1 MLQAITNWSRETED
15 SQTLDP
21 VTSVLDRN
29 SFITMLQEL
38 VIENRPEAACVFGIA
53 NVEQFKLINHS
64 HGYEAGDYVLHSIAQ
79 SMCLEFDDDTIIGR
93 IGNDEFA
100 FLTFNKSAAQ
110 VQTICESFAEA
121 MDDMPLSW
129 MAKEISIS
137 LKFGIVEIDRHEQ
150 SINHLLKSVSDA
162 IYSASYDGCATVC
175 AYDKGNT
182 AILRR
187 NSNME
192 QAAIVKSWIS
202 QDMFT
207 LYIQPTVN
215 LQSDAK
221 VSHFEILIRGIP
233 ENNTIITP
241 GNLIEAAEDFN
252 LTPELDKW
260 VIKKLFEWINQ
271 NQDNQSKKYR
281 FSFNLS
287 ALSVNDQ
294 GLADYIIDMAKQE
307 NIDPKRIN
315 IEITER
321 VAISNLKKCY
331 EFMMTLRK
339 LGFTFSLDDFGSGY
353 CSFKY
358 IKSLPFDI
366 IKIDGS
372 FIKDIAEN
380 KENYIIVKAIV
391 DVAHGLGR
399 RTVAE
404 YVETKEI
411 EETVK
416 ELGIEYAQGHYY
428 AKAFPI
434 DDINK
439 LGSDSS

>member
-1 MLQAITNWSRETED
+1 MLRALADWSRETQE

-21 VTSVLDRN
+21 VTSVLDRS
-29 SFITMLQEL
+29 SFLRMLQEL
-38 VIENRPEAACVFGIA
+38 AIDSRPDVACVFGIA

-79 SMCLEFDDDTIIGR
+79 SMSLEFDEDTVIGR

-100 FLTFNKSAAQ
+100 FLSFNKSAHQ
-110 VQTICESFAEA
+110 VKIVCESFSDALQET
-121 MDDMPLSW
+121 PFSW
-129 MAKEISIS
+129 MNKEISLS
-137 LKFGIVEIDRHEQ
+137 VKFGIVEISNNEQ
-150 SINHLLKSVSDA
+150 NIDYLLKSVSEA
-162 IYSASYDGCATVC
+162 IYSAFYDGCATVC

-192 QAAIVKSWIS
+192 QAAIVKSWIT
-202 QDMFT
+202 QNLFA
-207 LYIQPTVN
+207 LYIQPTIN
-215 LQSDAK
+215 IHSNSTI
-221 VSHFEILIRGIP
+221 SHFEILIRGIP
-233 ENNTIITP
+233 ENNKIISP
-241 GNLIEAAEDFN
+241 GNLIKAAEDFN
-252 LTPELDKW
+252 LTPDLDKW
-260 VIKKLFEWINQ
+260 VIRRLFEWINQ
-271 NQDNQSKKYR
+271 NRKFKSDMYR

-287 ALSVNDQ
+287 SLSVNDQ
-294 GLADYIIDMAKQE
+294 GLADYIVDLAKQE
-307 NIDPKRIN
+307 NVDPRRIN

-331 EFMMTLRK
+331 EFMMELRK
-339 LGFTFSLDDFGSGY
+339 VGFTFSLDDFGSGY

-372 FIKDIAEN
+372 FINNISEN

-404 YVETKEI
+404 YVENKED
-411 EETVK
+411 EQTVK
-416 ELGIEYAQGHYY
+416 ELGIECAQGHYY

-434 DDINK
+434 DDISK
-439 LGSDSS
+439 LASKPS

>member
-1 MLQAITNWSRETED
+1 MLEALENWSRETED
-15 SQTLDP
+15 SQSLDP

-29 SFITMLQEL
+29 SFIRMLQEL
-38 VIENRPEAACVFGIA
+38 VIDNRPDAACVFGIA

-79 SMCLEFDDDTIIGR
+79 AMCLEFDEDTIIGR
-93 IGNDEFA
+93 IGNDEFG
-100 FLTFNKSAAQ
+100 FLSFNKSAAQ
-110 VQTICESFAEA
+110 IQTICESFVAA
-121 MDDMPLSW
+121 MQETPISW
-129 MAKEISIS
+129 VTKEISLS
-137 LKFGIVEIDRHEQ
+137 LKFGIVEIDNHEQ
-150 SINHLLKSVSDA
+150 SINHLLKSVSEA

-192 QAAIVKSWIS
+192 QAAIVKRWIS
-202 QDMFT
+202 QNLFT
-207 LYIQPTVN
+207 LYIQPTIN
-215 LQSDAK
+215 LQSGSK

-233 ENNTIITP
+233 ENNKIITP
-241 GNLIEAAEDFN
+241 GNLIKAAEDFN
-252 LTPELDKW
+252 LTPDLDKM
-260 VIKKLFEWINQ
+260 VIRMLFEWINENSDRQ
-271 NQDNQSKKYR
+271 ANKFR

-294 GLADYIIDMAKQE
+294 SLADYIIDLAEEKE
-307 NIDPKRIN
+307 INPNRIN

-331 EFMMTLRK
+331 EFMMKLREV
-339 LGFTFSLDDFGSGY
+339 GFTFSLDDFGSGY

-372 FIKDIAEN
+372 FIKDISEN

-404 YVETKEI
+404 YVETKED
-411 EETVK
+411 EKTVK

-428 AKAFPI
+428 SKAFPI

-439 LGSDSS
+439 LVSKGS